1 MDGRLFKIDRID
13 GKGLGWIALRDIKAG
28 TLIYEEKPQFVMKNN
43 RINRTDTSCFADG
56 GGVLDRNPLDLMNS
70 FYAMSENDQKEF
82 LELHNKYLDLKFLPD
97 QSQQHYFDW
106 EKVTESF
113 VRKRQ
118 AEGHVPIDSNLLL
131 KIICILNT
139 NQFGNA
145 NDFVVGIKVSR
156 LNHSC
161 IPNSHRYEEE
171 GEMGKSKVRA
181 TEKILKGQEIT
192 IDYAMFSM
200 NNVKERQK
208 ICHEFGFICTC
219 ELCQEEEIKND
230 DEIYEKFQN
239 LKEETENAF
248 RIRDIAAPLLNF
260 CDSENLDKLE
270 KALAGQKQM
279 FNLAK
284 NKKAHKYFMHD
295 LLAKSFDYA
304 LNGWILA
311 NFLNNYGKRDYFK
324 EEIVKLSKV
333 GYQIAKLVFG
343 KEGALTKDWKERN
356 EDIDNWFKK
365 WLAMQQ

>member
-1 MDGRLFKIDRID
+1 MEDLFKIDKID
-13 GKGLGWIALRDIKAG
+13 GKGFGWIALQDIKGG
-28 TLIYEEKPQFVMKNN
+28 TLIYEEKPQF
-43 RINRTDTSCFADG
+43 TFCG
-56 GGVLDRNPLDLMNS
+56 DRNPLDVMNS

-161 IPNSHRYEEE
+161 IPNSHRDEEA
-171 GEMGKSKVRA
+171 GDKGKLKVRA

-192 IDYAMFSM
+192 ITYTEPAMK
-200 NNVKERQK
+200 NVKERQK
-208 ICHEFGFICTC
+208 ICHNFGFICTC
-219 ELCQEEEIKND
+219 KLCQEEEIKND

-239 LKEETENAF
+239 LKEETENAY
-248 RIRDIAAPLLNF
+248 ANF
-260 CDSENLDKLE
+260 CNSENLDQLE
-270 KALAGQKQM
+270 IALAGQKQM

-284 NKKAHKYFMHD
+284 NKKAHKYFMYD
-295 LLAKSFDYA
+295 LVAKSVDYA
-304 LNGWILA
+304 MIGWYLA

-333 GYQIAKLVFG
+333 AYQIAKLFFG
-343 KEGALTKDWKERN
+343 KEGPATKEWKERN
-356 EDIDNWFKK
+356 EDFDNWFKE

>member
-1 MDGRLFKIDRID
+1 MEDLFKIDKID
-13 GKGLGWIALRDIKAG
+13 GKGFGWIALQDIKGG
-28 TLIYEEKPQFVMKNN
+28 TLIYEEKPQF
-43 RINRTDTSCFADG
+43 TFCG
-56 GGVLDRNPLDLMNS
+56 DRNPLDVMNS

-230 DEIYEKFQN
+230 DEIYQKF
-239 LKEETENAF
+239 
-248 RIRDIAAPLLNF
+248 
-260 CDSENLDKLE
+260 
-270 KALAGQKQM
+270 
-279 FNLAK
+279 
-284 NKKAHKYFMHD
+284 
-295 LLAKSFDYA
+295 
-304 LNGWILA
+304 
-311 NFLNNYGKRDYFK
+311 
-324 EEIVKLSKV
+324 
-333 GYQIAKLVFG
+333 
-343 KEGALTKDWKERN
+343 
-356 EDIDNWFKK
+356 
-365 WLAMQQ
+365 

>member
-1 MDGRLFKIDRID
+1 MEDLFKIDKID

-28 TLIYEEKPQFVMKNN
+28 TLIYEEKSQF
-43 RINRTDTSCFADG
+43 THCG
-56 GGVLDRNPLDLMNS
+56 DRNPLDLMNS
-70 FYAMSENDQKEF
+70 FYAMNENDQKEF
-82 LELHNKYLDLKFLPD
+82 LELHNKYLDLKSLPVGI
-97 QSQQHYFDW
+97 QQRYY
-106 EKVTESF
+106 KYVAESF
-113 VRKRQ
+113 VRERQ
-118 AEGHVPIDSNLLL
+118 AKGQVPIDSNLIL
-131 KIICILNT
+131 KIFCISGT
-139 NQFGNA
+139 NQFGNE

-230 DEIYEKFQN
+230 NEIYEKFQN
-239 LKEETENAF
+239 LKEETENAY

-260 CDSENLDKLE
+260 CDSENLDQLE
-270 KALAGQKQM
+270 KALASQKQM

-284 NKKAHKYFMHD
+284 NKKAHKYFMYD
-295 LLAKSFDYA
+295 LVAKSVDYA
-304 LNGWILA
+304 MIGWYLA

-333 GYQIAKLVFG
+333 AYQIAKLFFG
-343 KEGALTKDWKERN
+343 KEGPATKEWKERN
-356 EDIDNWFKK
+356 EDFDNWFKE